1 MRKYKVTFVI
11 KEVQYEVEASNMNE
25 AIDKAFAQY
34 NESAPPQRV
43 ITERKYS
50 DET

>member
-25 AIDKAFAQY
+25 ATDKAFAQY
-34 NESAPPQRV
+34 TESTPPQRV
-43 ITERKYS
+43 ITERKYGN
-50 DET
+50 ET